1 MKIKRVQ
8 MIIVGLITLTLSS
21 CGAHTRPLKE
31 ADKAVTLE
39 VLNPKV
45 EISIEF
51 EQMVKEY
58 EKENPN
64 INVEI
69 LTFGGELTTLM
80 S

>member
-1 MKIKRVQ
+1 

-31 ADKAVTLE
+31 ADLKVADKAVTLE